1 MKEIEDNINRW
12 KVISCSWIGRINI
25 VKMTILPEEIY
36 RFNAIPIKIPNGIF
50 HRTRANNSKMYI
62 ETPKTWIAKTNL
74 RKKNRAGGIILPDFR
89 LYCKAAVIKTIW
101 NWHKKW
107 HLGQWKRIESLE
119 TNPCTYGQ
127 LIYDKGGKNIQ
138 WRKDSFFNNW
148 CWENWTA
155 MCKKWN

>member
-62 ETPKTWIAKTNL
+62 ETPKT
-74 RKKNRAGGIILPDFR
+74 
-89 LYCKAAVIKTIW
+89 
-101 NWHKKW
+101 
-107 HLGQWKRIESLE
+107 
-119 TNPCTYGQ
+119 
-127 LIYDKGGKNIQ
+127 
-138 WRKDSFFNNW
+138 
-148 CWENWTA
+148 
-155 MCKKWN
+155 